1 MSDVFGFSSEVD
13 LAKAVVDASENERR
27 EMLKRYYVGK
37 NPGLSGL
44 STFTETSSVEDLNKE
59 RLVKGG
65 KRSLESARKD
75 DSHGTA
81 KRSKTNLQKRK
92 SKPLQVKPHGSKAS
106 CKEILERQKVNHLV
120 GESTSRSKKT
130 RCVATTSEG
139 KQRTHRESPNNGPT
153 VNEVEVNSADRRDYG
168 LAESGSSHLPR
179 ANLIEQKDVK
189 SSSTASKSDEV
200 FVAETQSSSLENTSE
215 FPVSILDEFLMRES
229 SRSETEIKGS
239 GRRVDDKRKQR
250 SSKKEAKQLDKTEE
264 RETSKLKKN
273 STSVL
278 DEFI

>member
-37 NPGLSGL
+37 NPVLSGL

-75 DSHGTA
+75 DSHRTP
-81 KRSKTNLQKRK
+81 KRSKRNLPKRK
-92 SKPLQVKPHGSKAS
+92 SKPLQVKPHGNEAS

-120 GESTSRSKKT
+120 GESTSRSKQT
-130 RCVATTSEG
+130 RCPATTSEG
-139 KQRTHRESPNNGPT
+139 KQRTHRESPNHGPT
-153 VNEVEVNSADRRDYG
+153 VNEVEVNSADRRDFG
-168 LAESGSSHLPR
+168 LAESGPSHLPR
-179 ANLIEQKDVK
+179 TNLIEQKDVK
-189 SSSTASKSDEV
+189 SSSTQSKSDEV

-229 SRSETEIKGS
+229 SRLGREIKGS
-239 GRRVDDKRKQR
+239 GRRVDKRKQC
-250 SSKKEAKQLDKTEE
+250 SSKKEAKQLDKTDEKG
-264 RETSKLKKN
+264 TSKLKKN